1 MTHLL
6 NTLKI
11 LFAKQLLSTESIPYF
26 DAMIGSTRYLR
37 HPFKKGF
44 FLKYPFQSSIR
55 ILSLT
60 SLVTLMGC
68 GSMSQITP
76 GTPLQTVISQY
87 GQPSISCPNPDGGQR
102 VVWSTEPSGQYA
114 WRADVSASGAVSAF
128 TQVLTNNEFQVLN
141 QGTWSAE
148 RVRCHFGAPNRIETY
163 PDKPDQAVW
172 QYPYI
177 GDANAGYMLLY
188 ASVDKV
194 TNNVV
199 GYSTAPNPELNTMFF
214 GR

>member
-1 MTHLL
+1 MLGPTQHVMSLL
-6 NTLKI
+6 N
-11 LFAKQLLSTESIPYF
+11 
-26 DAMIGSTRYLR
+26 
-37 HPFKKGF
+37 KGF
-44 FLKYPFQSSIR
+44 FMKYPLQNPIK
-55 ILSLT
+55 ILSLAA
-60 SLVTLMGC
+60 LLTLAGC
-68 GSMSQITP
+68 GSMTQIAP

-87 GQPSISCPNPDGGQR
+87 GQPSVSCPNPDGGQR

-128 TQVLTNNEFQVLN
+128 TQVLADNEFKVLT

-188 ASVDKV
+188 VSIDKS

-214 GR
+214 GK